1 MSVNRR
7 DGDLREQ
14 DQTNLVE
21 WYDAFE
27 ELVADPHPLHFLQ
40 MSGSFHH
47 LLEIPRLSCRI
58 GRSIRI
64 QSKSMSNDFVG
75 IIDRTIVVPPYHA
88 TPRHTH
94 PHHTRQ
100 SID

>member
-1 MSVNRR
+1 M
-7 DGDLREQ
+7 DGDMREE

-27 ELVADPHPLHFLQ
+27 ELVAYPHPLHFLQ

-58 GRSIRI
+58 GGSIRI
-64 QSKSMSNDFVG
+64 QSKSMPNVSVG
-75 IIDRTIVVPPYHA
+75 IIDRTIVVPSYHA
-88 TPRHTH
+88 TPHH